1 MLDKLDE
8 LFPAQVGQ
16 PRQYKFRIIHA
27 VPAFCF
33 DTYPWQTY
41 RIQAGTVAANQNEF
55 PDVEQWVISI
65 ETNNIIPDNVVQNA
79 IPLNIQHINLNQQ
92 IEIPAVQAVEE
103 AGPRGG
109 RGGRGRGGRG
119 R

>member
-65 ETNNIIPDNVVQNA
+65 ETNNIIPDNGCAECYSLEYPTYKSKSAN
-79 IPLNIQHINLNQQ
+79 
-92 IEIPAVQAVEE
+92 
-103 AGPRGG
+103 
-109 RGGRGRGGRG
+109 
-119 R
+119 

>member
-1 MLDKLDE
+1 M
-8 LFPAQVGQ
+8 
-16 PRQYKFRIIHA
+16 
-27 VPAFCF
+27 
-33 DTYPWQTY
+33 
-41 RIQAGTVAANQNEF
+41 
-55 PDVEQWVISI
+55 
-65 ETNNIIPDNVVQNA
+65 VVQNA

-92 IEIPAVQAVEE
+92 IEIAAVQAVEE